1 MFSTTGLF
9 KNLACPT
16 GYDCKLIHCIFSHEL
31 VDKAKATKQHNKTE
45 TENHAFTGAIS
56 ATQPPAKKRR
66 LDDSEVNHGA
76 QPVPSKADLTQQSD
90 EGAPTSRS
98 DVDVNETAVGGNM
111 SLGSETGTKK
121 PVTLKKEVSPP
132 PRKPVKTTRP
142 QPAAKAESLNPRIL
156 PQAPAGHRTRTLY
169 VTHMHDSL
177 KKLNDQL
184 ARSKDKDQSRYKL
197 EDSDLIKAILDEE
210 EQIGRTNASIYP
222 NIIKNRISV
231 YKKMKMEE
239 YITWIKSNIPRFM
252 QKAAEPE
259 KAVKSATPPP
269 LDTGMPMHLEH
280 LLLAR
285 LITDQGPLAKHGYVI
300 SPPTVEQI
308 KQAEGLA
315 KSAGYFEVC
324 DRCKTRFQVF
334 PDRREE
340 DGALTTNGPCVHHWG
355 KPIYP
360 KRQKTDAITGA
371 KEPEYGCCH
380 EPLNAPGCS
389 ETESHA
395 FKISEPARMAAVLP
409 FIWTPEND
417 TPSKAPN
424 GQVPAAMTF
433 DCEMGYTTYGLEL
446 IRLTAVSWPENEKL
460 VDVLVKPKGTILD
473 LNTRWSG
480 VSAEAFHKAVPYGSV
495 PPPPPGK
502 KAMAGPLP
510 IVKSIEAARALLC
523 SFLTPRTPLIG
534 HALEND
540 LNSVR
545 LCHPTI
551 IDTIVLFP
559 HGKGLPIRHG
569 LKALTKKYLDRDIQM
584 GGALGHDS
592 MEDSVSTGDLVRH
605 VVGKEWAK
613 MKREGWRIQE
623 DQLMPPLP
631 SGLPPPPSAEQPSR
645 VLGGGSANK
654 RQRI

>member
-1 MFSTTGLF
+1 
-9 KNLACPT
+9 
-16 GYDCKLIHCIFSHEL
+16 
-31 VDKAKATKQHNKTE
+31 
-45 TENHAFTGAIS
+45 
-56 ATQPPAKKRR
+56 
-66 LDDSEVNHGA
+66 
-76 QPVPSKADLTQQSD
+76 
-90 EGAPTSRS
+90 
-98 DVDVNETAVGGNM
+98 
-111 SLGSETGTKK
+111 
-121 PVTLKKEVSPP
+121 
-132 PRKPVKTTRP
+132 
-142 QPAAKAESLNPRIL
+142 
-156 PQAPAGHRTRTLY
+156 
-169 VTHMHDSL
+169 MHDSL

-184 ARSKDKDQSRYKL
+184 AKSTDKDQSFYKL
-197 EDSDLIKAILDEE
+197 EDNDLIKAILDEE

-222 NIIKNRISV
+222 NVVKNRISV
-231 YKKMKMEE
+231 YKKMKLEE
-239 YITWIKSNIPRFM
+239 YITWITSNIPRFM
-252 QKAAEPE
+252 QKPAESE
-259 KAVKSATPPP
+259 KIVKSTTPPQ

-280 LLLAR
+280 LMLGR
-285 LITDQGPLAKHGYVI
+285 LITDQAPLAKHGYVI
-300 SPPTVEQI
+300 SPPTAEQI

-360 KRQKTDAITGA
+360 KRQKTDAITGV

-395 FKISEPARMAAVLP
+395 FKINEPARMAAVLP
-409 FIWTPEND
+409 FVWTPEND
-417 TPSKAPN
+417 TPSEAPN
-424 GQVPAAMTF
+424 GKVPAAVTF

-446 IRLTAVSWPENEKL
+446 IRLTAISWPENEKL
-460 VDVLVKPKGTILD
+460 VDVLVQPKGTILD

-502 KAMAGPLP
+502 KATAGPLP

-551 IDTIVLFP
+551 IDTIVLYP

-592 MEDSVSTGDLVRH
+592 MEDSVSTGDLVRY

-631 SGLPPPPSAEQPSR
+631 PGLLYPPQPEQPSR
-645 VLGGGSANK
+645 VLGGGSGNK